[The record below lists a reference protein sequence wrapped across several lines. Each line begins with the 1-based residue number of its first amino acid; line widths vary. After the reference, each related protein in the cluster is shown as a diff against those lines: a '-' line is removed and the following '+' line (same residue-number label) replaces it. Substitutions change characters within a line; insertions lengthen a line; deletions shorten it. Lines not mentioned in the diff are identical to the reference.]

1 MTADRG
7 KVRQGRR
14 SVTVE
19 QPAVIEDHQ
28 ARTRCRTSS
37 GHGAVYRTGR
47 SVPSHPL
54 NRLSTIKRIVG
65 DLIPYQNDREDSAAI
80 ARKGRENVSEY
91 STSCMD
97 MRTDEALISGKAGRL

>member
-7 KVRQGRR
+7 KVRQGGR

-54 NRLSTIKRIVG
+54 
-65 DLIPYQNDREDSAAI
+65 
-80 ARKGRENVSEY
+80 
-91 STSCMD
+91 
-97 MRTDEALISGKAGRL
+97 

>member
-7 KVRQGRR
+7 KVRQGGR

-65 DLIPYQNDREDSAAI
+65 DLKLFELITICPLLRYAI
-80 ARKGRENVSEY
+80 TMNA
-91 STSCMD
+91 D
-97 MRTDEALISGKAGRL
+97 

>member
-7 KVRQGRR
+7 KVRQGGR

-65 DLIPYQNDREDSAAI
+65 DMISYQNDG
-80 ARKGRENVSEY
+80 KY
-91 STSCMD
+91 STAD
-97 MRTDEALISGKAGRL
+97 FRKAGRS